1 MNPSEAQNLLPR
13 PKFSIP
19 VNALRDLLA
28 GLHEAAKNM
37 NAVDEAFI
45 GAESLVD
52 ALCQVAANHPEP
64 IVALYLQSELRSLE
78 KQYG

>member
-1 MNPSEAQNLLPR
+1 MNPTEAQNLLPI

-28 GLHEAAKNM
+28 GLHDAAKNM
-37 NAVDEAFI
+37 IATDEAI
-45 GAESLVD
+45 VDAKSLID

-78 KQYG
+78 K

>member
-1 MNPSEAQNLLPR
+1 MNPDEAQNHLSI

-37 NAVDEAFI
+37 SASDEAVI
-45 GAESLVD
+45 EAESLID
-52 ALCQVAANHPEP
+52 ALRKVAACHPEL
-64 IVALYLQSELRSLE
+64 IVALYLRSELQSLE
-78 KQYG
+78 K